1 MKRTSLFKRFIAVL
15 WSAAI
20 VIALGGCGNG
30 TSAANSQTASKTES
44 ASTVNE
50 SEADVEGEEKKQ
62 EETVEAVV
70 EDSRVTWALENE
82 ENLEFNFFVFNN
94 ETQEK
99 TILENGDRCFLKEN
113 ETLMFH
119 AKEDYSEFG
128 ISGAILQKLE
138 FVGKS
143 TVIVPLLDFS
153 GEEELYFVCGDK
165 EARIVILSEEDI
177 LISEESPEV
186 EIPEGLTFNEFTFML
201 VVNGDL
207 GDCEFI
213 IWNPEIGSGRVI
225 TGKTASMDD
234 AEKLIVYNGSLG
246 GDSMNIEI
254 IAGDVNVEPWELDR
268 LIKVNSPGEITLKV
282 VYESTGEEFEI
293 TCTIK

>member
-1 MKRTSLFKRFIAVL
+1 LKRTSLFKRFIAVL

-50 SEADVEGEEKKQ
+50 SEANVEGEEKKQ

-186 EIPEGLTFNEFTFML
+186 EIPEGLTYDEFRHYLAIDYL
-201 VVNGDL
+201 V
-207 GDCEFI
+207 DCEFI
-213 IWNPEIGSGRVI
+213 IWNPETGTGRII
-225 TGKTASMDD
+225 TGETVSMDD
-234 AEKLIVYNGSLG
+234 AEKLIMYNGSE
-246 GDSMNIEI
+246 DKIDFEI
-254 IAGDVNVEPWELDR
+254 ITVDVDIGPWDWDLQ
-268 LIKVNSPGEITLKV
+268 LKVNSPGEITMKV
-282 VYESTGEEFEI
+282 VFESTGEEFEI
-293 TCTIK
+293 TCTIE

>member
-1 MKRTSLFKRFIAVL
+1 LKRTSLFKRFIAVL
-15 WSAAI
+15 WAAAI

-119 AKEDYSEFG
+119 AKEEYLEFTT
-128 ISGAILQKLE
+128 SGVIFKKLE

-143 TVIVPLLDFS
+143 TAIVSLLVFS
-153 GEEELYFVCGDK
+153 GEEELCFSYGDK
-165 EARIVILSEEDI
+165 EARIVILPEEDI

-186 EIPEGLTFNEFTFML
+186 EIPEGLTYNEF
-201 VVNGDL
+201 
-207 GDCEFI
+207 
-213 IWNPEIGSGRVI
+213 
-225 TGKTASMDD
+225 
-234 AEKLIVYNGSLG
+234 
-246 GDSMNIEI
+246 
-254 IAGDVNVEPWELDR
+254 
-268 LIKVNSPGEITLKV
+268 
-282 VYESTGEEFEI
+282 
-293 TCTIK
+293 